1 MTKSKIGISE
11 PEESTHFLGCKH
23 HVEKIEKDGHTI
35 NYIKYDM
42 EKFLSSCC
50 DTYEQLATECG
61 QKVSW
66 DTVATPF
73 IEENDWEDLSRRPLA
88 DDEDGLKCPY
98 CQGIYP
104 EDCFEKV
111 PRGLANQRQYASCQK
126 VGSGTSVGHGA
137 SQQKGSGTPVGH
149 AANSKKNT
157 KLEERLDQPPPD
169 QPQGRLNSIAARVLM
184 KVFYAARLARFDLLR
199 AVANLARYLTK
210 WTKEMDLILMKLM
223 QYLKIH
229 IEF

>member
-1 MTKSKIGISE
+1 MAQLLLQRSHQGTLHRLRRRLQSSWAQRCCGKDVGRHHDKKQNRHLRARRKH
-11 PEESTHFLGCKH
+11 THFLGCKH
-23 HVEKIEKDGHTI
+23 HVEKIQKDGHTI

-104 EDCFEKV
+104 EDCFEQSST
-111 PRGLANQRQYASCQK
+111 RIGESTSICQL
-126 VGSGTSVGHGA
+126 
-137 SQQKGSGTPVGH
+137 P
-149 AANSKKNT
+149 
-157 KLEERLDQPPPD
+157 
-169 QPQGRLNSIAARVLM
+169 
-184 KVFYAARLARFDLLR
+184 
-199 AVANLARYLTK
+199 
-210 WTKEMDLILMKLM
+210 
-223 QYLKIH
+223 
-229 IEF
+229 